1 MTKILIYLAICT
13 IGMSGLY
20 FTAYD
25 LLVKRQNL
33 VTLPDG
39 HGFYVKND
47 ELTQEI
53 LDIVPV
59 GMNIMMYGIIKPQGQ
74 LKGKGVDKT
83 VIVAGDGSSIVP
95 SVTDVWNCEKFGGD
109 GK

>member
-25 LLVKRQNL
+25 LLVKRHNL

-47 ELTQEI
+47 ELTQEM

-59 GMNIMMYGIIKPQGQ
+59 GMNIHVYGTIQVRES
-74 LKGKGVDKT
+74 LTGKGMKNSTIT
-83 VIVAGDGSSIVP
+83 VHQDSHFEHP
-95 SVTDVWNCEKFGGD
+95 MTGGD